1 VAPGSTV
8 GASPACP
15 ANTSACLTVNGLP
28 SDNGNMNDKRMVL
41 TYWGPSPTGTQDQTT
56 PAGLGDPTNYLEAH
70 TVAQTTYAMQTV
82 TAAYNDRIA
91 TCPYKVTWSDTTT
104 TSICN

>member
-1 VAPGSTV
+1 
-8 GASPACP
+8 
-15 ANTSACLTVNGLP
+15 
-28 SDNGNMNDKRMVL
+28 MVL

-56 PAGLGDPTNYLEAH
+56 LAGLGDPTNYLEAH